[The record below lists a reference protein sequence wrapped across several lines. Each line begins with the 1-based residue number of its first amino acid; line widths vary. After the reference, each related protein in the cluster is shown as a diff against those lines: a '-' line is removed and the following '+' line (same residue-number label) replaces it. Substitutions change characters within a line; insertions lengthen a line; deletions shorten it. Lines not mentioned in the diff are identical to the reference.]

1 MDAPDSGL
9 SPTPVETPTMDAVPA
24 FFFQYFCT
32 AFLRPVYK
40 YRFFGFAILGE
51 RIRVFLGVT
60 LTDTFFH
67 LLSTAAPSFSLVS
80 MQKIVQH
87 SIIRGWCR
95 SENHIAFILIIIIG
109 MINCIVLLRCTSDNP
124 IFYAR
129 RLHECL
135 SVCVNE
141 NLNKQ

>member
-51 RIRVFLGVT
+51 RIRG
-60 LTDTFFH
+60 FFWGH
-67 LLSTAAPSFSLVS
+67 SNGSILSLS
-80 MQKIVQH
+80 QH
-87 SIIRGWCR
+87 SSTIILFTSFNAKNCATFNHPRLVQIEKCTT
-95 SENHIAFILIIIIG
+95 SENHIAFILILIIG
-109 MINCIVLLRCTSDNP
+109 MSVV
-124 IFYAR
+124 A
-129 RLHECL
+129 LH
-135 SVCVNE
+135 
-141 NLNKQ
+141 K